1 MINDNSEYPPKG
13 EYYTDTGN
21 SKSNKIRKPERE
33 VCVHKDADNE
43 PDCCDCFFHN
53 RLCDEWEAYIKQ
65 SDHKRLTKL
74 FDEYKRDYRI
84 TMKEVNKAFTKQ
96 MIEECTGSDDRLNYE
111 IGREIVEHQPAY
123 KIVYLV
129 KKAIRNA
136 MLKRL

>member
-1 MINDNSEYPPKG
+1 MD
-13 EYYTDTGN
+13 
-21 SKSNKIRKPERE
+21 KIRKPEKYTEVDIRE
-33 VCVHKDADNE
+33 AYSFDTTISMNAYNKA
-43 PDCCDCFFHN
+43 
-53 RLCDEWEAYIKQ
+53 CDEWEAYIKQ
-65 SDHKRLTKL
+65 SDQKRLTKL

-84 TMKEVNKAFTKQ
+84 TMKEVNKAFTNQ

>member
-1 MINDNSEYPPKG
+1 MKG
-13 EYYTDTGN
+13 KTM
-21 SKSNKIRKPERE
+21 NKILKPQRI
-33 VCVHKDADNE
+33 DISISIIPARLAAY
-43 PDCCDCFFHN
+43 HN
-53 RLCDEWEAYIKQ
+53 DLCTKWEDYIKQ

-123 KIVYLV
+123 KIVGYI
-129 KKAIRNA
+129 KKVIRDAILR
-136 MLKRL
+136 RL